1 MSTRGITE
9 KRRRPKIC
17 PHPASQ
23 LLSFRFLAN
32 HSPRSSFQRYG
43 LHPRSASYL
52 GVPFIP
58 AFCLVQRIKGTP
70 LPGVLAFVQP
80 ISLCT
85 SCRRQD
91 SVRKKWLDP
100 RSIWVAEECERK
112 RSLLIIVHSLLSIV
126 IVICIFIL

>member
-9 KRRRPKIC
+9 KQRRPKIC
-17 PHPASQ
+17 PHSASQ

-58 AFCLVQRIKGTP
+58 VFCLVQRIKGTP
-70 LPGVLAFVQP
+70 LPGTLVRP

-91 SVRKKWLDP
+91 SVRKKLLDP
-100 RSIWVAEECERK
+100 RSIWVAKECERK
-112 RSLLIIVHSLLSIV
+112 WSLLIIVHSAINSGSYM
-126 IVICIFIL
+126 